1 MSATISIE
9 EAQAHLGELIA
20 RLVPGEELVITQGDR
35 PVAKLIG
42 QAPAKQDPV
51 LDGFPV
57 IDAGPWPEGLSLR
70 REDIYGDDG
79 Q

>member
-9 EAQAHLGELIA
+9 EAQAHLAELIA

-42 QAPAKQDPV
+42 QLPTKQDRV

-79 Q
+79 R